1 MNFTYEGVAAP
12 FDIARGVTVPVGDY
26 EHEDAQLVVHTDK
39 SAPLNASLR
48 ATIGGLFGGDRVS
61 LNPTLRYRVGDNLSG
76 ELSWNHN
83 NVDLPVPGG
92 AFQINVAHLR
102 VSYSFTPKISLQ
114 ALIQYDDRDHRVA
127 TNLRFSVLQ
136 SANAGLFVAYNE
148 VDEHG
153 LREPRQELILKY
165 SRIID
170 WFG

>member
-1 MNFTYEGVAAP
+1 MQKPALWL
-12 FDIARGVTVPVGDY
+12 RS
-26 EHEDAQLVVHTDK
+26 VVYVE
-39 SAPLNASLR
+39 SR
-48 ATIGGLFGGDRVS
+48 QG
-61 LNPTLRYRVGDNLSG
+61 
-76 ELSWNHN
+76 
-83 NVDLPVPGG
+83 
-92 AFQINVAHLR
+92 
-102 VSYSFTPKISLQ
+102 
-114 ALIQYDDRDHRVA
+114 QYDDRDHRVA